1 MVIWLTGISGAGKTT
16 IARELLKR
24 FKNSLPHLINVD
36 GDEVRKLFNN
46 DLGYQLKDRKKQIQ
60 RIQNI
65 CKFLENQKMI
75 VLASALYSDANIL
88 KWNREN
94 FENYKEIYIKASLS
108 LVKKADVKGV
118 YLKSQKEKLKNIVG
132 VDIKWNEPLSPDLVI
147 NRDDGIDIKSSI
159 KQIVNNISC
168 FKESSR

>member
-36 GDEVRKLFNN
+36 GDEVRTLFNN

-75 VLASALYSDANIL
+75 VLASALYSDASIL

-118 YLKSQKEKLKNIVG
+118 YSKSQKEKLKNIVG
-132 VDIKWNEPLSPDLVI
+132 VDIKWNEPLSPDLY
-147 NRDDGIDIKSSI
+147 
-159 KQIVNNISC
+159 QLQQY
-168 FKESSR
+168 F